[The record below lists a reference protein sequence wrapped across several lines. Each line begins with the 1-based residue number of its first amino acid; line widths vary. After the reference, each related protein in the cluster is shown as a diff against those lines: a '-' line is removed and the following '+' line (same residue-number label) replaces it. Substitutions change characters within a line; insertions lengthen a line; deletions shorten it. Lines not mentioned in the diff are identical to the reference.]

1 MQIALWGSETLRFW
15 CRHRSLASLPNDPV
29 SLPAAPRHHCHLRQ
43 SAYPVL
49 LLIPDRLGRYHW
61 LAYIGYNAQ
70 AALCIGAI
78 FLAQPGPPS

>member
-29 SLPAAPRHHCHLRQ
+29 SLPRCTQAPLYLRQ

-49 LLIPDRLGRYHW
+49 LLIPDRFGRCH
-61 LAYIGYNAQ
+61 G
-70 AALCIGAI
+70 
-78 FLAQPGPPS
+78 